1 LGQKIPN
8 TKAKMPLPGKKST
21 FRSLIAV
28 FTVVFFVVLG
38 FSQVN
43 SALAS
48 VPREINYQSRLRSS
62 TLAPITVPTD
72 IQFSI
77 YSSQTLGAYTDTA
90 SSSGPL
96 LWKGVYDGGACPQ
109 ITPDA
114 DGYFAVQLGSACA
127 PFPSYID
134 WNQTLFLGVQIGV
147 DAEATPRVQLSAFPY
162 ALNAEAVDTFSAS
175 STAAANTLLALDQNL
190 NFNILT
196 GGFLGAYFTMSSST
210 VTSTIAGNFD
220 VQGNTTLGDS
230 ASDLISVNGRFNTDL
245 VPALDLAYSL
255 GSATNRWN
263 GVFGTVTT
271 TNLNVLGSS
280 NFTNI
285 TWVNATG
292 TNTTSTNLFTTNFA
306 FQTATGGTIIAN
318 IANFATATV
327 SGVAVC
333 LQNGVGCASVV
344 EADTLASVTNR
355 GNFATSSISIFGTS
369 TLSNTV
375 VTGTLTVQGLST
387 LQDIAFQNATGV
399 SLNLTNTL
407 YINTVAIN
415 ATGTTSTNSGAW
427 LIGVFDEF
435 TFSNATSVQAALR
448 DLDLA
453 IANVSTTETDT
464 LQTVTNRGNSTTN
477 TIQFAGGTSTGV
489 FNITGVGT
497 STVSDNF
504 QIIGHMTVGNA
515 GIIDGGSVFAST
527 PGSVVLNVE
536 EEFTSPL
543 ADYTRGIASFLRLNS
558 GEASTPASVSAYE
571 SSVETAG
578 ATNFTSEISGIRGQ
592 VSHIG
597 TGVLQTAYGSIGIS
611 AIGGV
616 GTIGNSIGVFGQSY
630 SFGAGN
636 VTSAYALYGESFNNG
651 GGASITNNYGL
662 FLGNQAG
669 VGVNNYNLYSAG
681 SNSLNVMEGSLGVG
695 VTTAT
700 SRLQVNSG
708 ASTIVPIFTLQNT
721 NGDIQMFN
729 ATGSPEGFVSG
740 SVGDLAVDLVGGRFY
755 IKETGTATVNGWA
768 PFATGT
774 GSAVEADTLQ
784 TVTNR
789 GNSTTLAIMF
799 AGATS
804 NGDILPGAN
813 LTYQL
818 GSTSSR
824 WSSLFAATVYV
835 GSSTWALAQD
845 AANAFTVSGPAGGER
860 MRIDADGNMMV
871 GATTTDARFRV
882 NSNQTRI
889 ANFSSDDDTEGVSFS
904 ADSYGAE
911 LGLTYNSGAHLLVS
925 THWAPTIGGYDYVY
939 LGDRHLA
946 VRQSTGYVGIGTPDP
961 SSSLDVQAF
970 ATTSGFPILTLGNS
984 DGNFQIFNTIASPEG
999 VVFGAIGDIAVDSSN
1014 GRMYLKE
1021 TGTSTNTGWSRVAT
1035 GTGSV
1040 AEADTLQT
1048 VTNRGNSTTNDIV
1061 IQRALPE
1068 GTTAATPFI
1077 TLTDATATTEGIVV
1091 GKYNQSPGENN
1102 STFIFTND
1110 TALLTATSSAF
1121 IDYSHINNNLLI
1133 RTNSGGSLASGL
1145 SIGSLIN
1152 LESTLNQGMGPA
1164 ASVSIS
1170 NYGTIRGF
1178 LGISN
1183 PQTNIDFFLATGTP
1197 QGLQAAN
1204 SGSLWFNH
1212 AATSSPFLYIKTT
1225 DGPNTGWVGIA
1236 TLNDISTSTASTTEV
1251 DTFQTVTN
1259 RGNATTNTIVFAG
1272 ATSNGDILPGTN
1284 LTYQLGSTSSRWS
1297 SLFAGTVYVGSST
1310 WALQQGT
1317 DGSFGV
1323 RSSSNLDDALR
1334 IRTNG
1339 DVGIGTSEQGT
1350 VPLARLHVLG
1360 GPVLMGGNLGE
1371 EIFSIS
1377 IRLLTV
1383 TVSLGD
1389 YSGWN

>member
-1 LGQKIPN
+1 
-8 TKAKMPLPGKKST
+8 MPLPGKKST
-21 FRSLIAV
+21 FRSLATV
-28 FTVVFFVVLG
+28 FTVVFFVALG
-38 FSQVN
+38 FFQVN
-43 SALAS
+43 STAAS

-62 TLAPITVPTD
+62 SLAPITVPTD

-230 ASDLISVNGRFNTDL
+230 ASDLISINGRFNTDL
-245 VPALDLAYSL
+245 VPAFDLAYSL

-263 GVFGTVTT
+263 GEFGTVTT
-271 TNLNVLGSS
+271 TNLNVLGNS

-292 TNTTSTNLFTTNFA
+292 TNTTSTNLFATNA
-306 FQTATGGTIIAN
+306 GATYL
-318 IANFATATV
+318 NFN
-327 SGVAVC
+327 S
-333 LQNGVGCASVV
+333 
-344 EADTLASVTNR
+344 
-355 GNFATSSISIFGTS
+355 
-369 TLSNTV
+369 
-375 VTGTLTVQGLST
+375 
-387 LQDIAFQNATGV
+387 ATGV
-399 SLNLTNTL
+399 SLNLSNTL
-407 YINTVAIN
+407 YINTIAIN

-427 LIGVFDEF
+427 LIGVYDEF
-435 TFSNATSVQAALR
+435 TFSNATNVQDALD
-448 DLDLA
+448 DLDFA
-453 IANVSTTETDT
+453 IANVSSTDT
-464 LQTVTNRGNSTTN
+464 LHTVTTRGNTTTN
-477 TIQFAGGTSTGV
+477 AIQFAGGTSTGLMA
-489 FNITGVGT
+489 ITGVGT
-497 STVSDNF
+497 STVSNNF
-504 QIIGHMTVGNA
+504 QIAGKAAIGSQA
-515 GIIDGGSVFAST
+515 GIDAQSIFSGYNAKSALVVAEAYSGTIFSSTDQVSGIQNYISANPSSPGTAAIYGMDNEVIIPNTASDFSGNIAGAYNSVYSEQSSSSSEPVFGIWNEIIHQGTGYMDRAFANQ
-527 PGSVVLNVE
+527 SVVYNQ
-536 EEFTSPL
+536 
-543 ADYTRGIASFLRLNS
+543 DS
-558 GEASTPASVSAYE
+558 GRIR
-571 SSVETAG
+571 TAVG
-578 ATNFTSEISGIRGQ
+578 HQVAVQNNGTGQ
-592 VSHIG
+592 IDDAIG
-597 TGVLQTAYGSIGIS
+597 TV
-611 AIGGV
+611 
-616 GTIGNSIGVFGQSY
+616 
-630 SFGAGN
+630 
-636 VTSAYALYGESFNNG
+636 VTTMNNG
-651 GGASITNNYGL
+651 GGGTILNVIGMAIQDQS
-662 FLGNQAG
+662 G
-669 VGVNNYNLYSAG
+669 VGATVSHYNFYSSG
-681 SNSLNVMEGSLGVG
+681 LNSYNQFEGSLKVG
-695 VTTAT
+695 PTYGTS
-700 SRLQVNSG
+700 SRLHVNSG

-755 IKETGTATVNGWA
+755 IKETGTATVTGWA

-774 GSAVEADTLQ
+774 SAEADTLQ

-813 LTYQL
+813 LAYQL

-882 NSNQTRI
+882 NSSQTRI

-939 LGDRHLA
+939 LGDRHLT

-970 ATTSGFPILTLGNS
+970 ATTSGFPILTLGNT

-1021 TGTSTNTGWSRVAT
+1021 TGTSTNTGWSQVAT

-1048 VTNRGNSTTNDIV
+1048 VTNRGNSTTNDIA

-1068 GTTAATPFI
+1068 GSTAATPYI
-1077 TLTDATATTEGIVV
+1077 TLTDATATTEGIVI

-1102 STFIFTND
+1102 SAFIFTND

-1133 RTNSGGSLASGL
+1133 RTNSGGSLASGI
-1145 SIGSLIN
+1145 SIGALIN
-1152 LESTLNQGMGPA
+1152 LESTLNQGVGPNS
-1164 ASVSIS
+1164 SVQLS

-1183 PQTNIDFFLATGTP
+1183 NDTSIDFFLATGTP

-1310 WALQQGT
+1310 WAL
-1317 DGSFGV
+1317 
-1323 RSSSNLDDALR
+1323 AA
-1334 IRTNG
+1334 G
-1339 DVGIGTSEQGT
+1339 D
-1350 VPLARLHVLG
+1350 
-1360 GPVLMGGNLGE
+1360 
-1371 EIFSIS
+1371 
-1377 IRLLTV
+1377 
-1383 TVSLGD
+1383 
-1389 YSGWN
+1389 